1 MNRLWRRIDSGS
13 NFFDVTSDEGE
24 NKSSVHDTQ
33 QVVKEERQAGV
44 QALHQLKHKQAIVT
58 LRGIAEHKF
67 SNVC

>member
-24 NKSSVHDTQ
+24 NESSVHDTQ

-44 QALHQLKHKQAIVT
+44 QALHQLKHKQA
-58 LRGIAEHKF
+58 
-67 SNVC
+67 